1 MKIMVAGA
9 SGMVGSALVRSLQKD
24 HELIEVNSKIVDL
37 TDRKATF
44 AFLRKT
50 EPEVVLDA
58 AAKVGGIL
66 ANSSYPVD
74 FLSKNLQIQ
83 TNLFDASHAVDVRKL
98 IFLGS
103 SCIYPSDRVDPI
115 HESELMMGRL
125 EETNE
130 AYAVAKIAGLAAVRS
145 YRKQYNREWISLMPT
160 NLYGPADNF
169 DPISSHVLPALIRKF
184 HDAKISELQKVT
196 LWGTGRP
203 KRELLHVDDLA
214 SATVHLLENYNEDQH
229 INIGTGIDI
238 SISELAEEVRGI
250 IGYQGEIS
258 WDTSKPDGTYRKVL
272 DVSKLKQTGWKPA
285 HTLTSGIEDTYN
297 WYLDH
302 C

>member
-1 MKIMVAGA
+1 
-9 SGMVGSALVRSLQKD
+9 MVGSALVRSLQKD